1 MFISEASFQTA
12 MIPRPRLVAGVRPS
26 NTPFCASELLS
37 TLLQAVIHIATLTT
51 AVKAGKQLELDYPRK
66 SSHHRGFGIKCSDN
80 DNCASAGSLFAS
92 LTDSLNSLHSNT
104 DATSRS
110 FWRRS
115 PFEPNYL
122 SNHVFV
128 TSVFQHAVIDMV
140 NHSGRPFSVS
150 FMESRGLCM
159 SVGLSFLLCIVCLAE
174 SVPLLN
180 GFLKLAPYPTKA
192 SRIQLLRV
200 LLLNISISYFAEYFT
215 TFFVRHDIW
224 RERNKPRASLHNSPF
239 SAADK
244 EEELLSEEH
253 HQNLAIVTLISLAIF
268 CFSGQILF

>member
-1 MFISEASFQTA
+1 MTVYRKVALRCLLNCYSLASLYKNGMEYGTLMWYVEEFSQMFISEASFQTA

-66 SSHHRGFGIKCSDN
+66 SSHHRGFGIKCSGN

-92 LTDSLNSLHSNT
+92 LTGSLNSLHSNT

-159 SVGLSFLLCIVCLAE
+159 TG
-174 SVPLLN
+174 
-180 GFLKLAPYPTKA
+180 K
-192 SRIQLLRV
+192 
-200 LLLNISISYFAEYFT
+200 
-215 TFFVRHDIW
+215 
-224 RERNKPRASLHNSPF
+224 
-239 SAADK
+239 
-244 EEELLSEEH
+244 
-253 HQNLAIVTLISLAIF
+253 
-268 CFSGQILF
+268 